1 MRLPSLR
8 WIEVVLAL
16 SLASCDR
23 DSERSILSEP
33 VADTAWRPGRL
44 GVASAALEAIV
55 DARCARAQRC
65 EDIGAGLEYASW
77 NECALS
83 TRAEWSEELN
93 RVDCERGVDEGALNA
108 CLRELS
114 ENGCGEE
121 EAGGACRPLELC
133 DRLPQPPPV
142 PLARDPAVPG

>member
-1 MRLPSLR
+1 MKLPSWR
-8 WIEVVLAL
+8 WIEAFLAL

-23 DSERSILSEP
+23 DPEPSILSEP
-33 VADTAWRPGRL
+33 VADTELHPGRL
-44 GVASAALEAIV
+44 GVPSAALEAV
-55 DARCARAQRC
+55 TDARCARAQRC
-65 EDIGAGLEYASW
+65 REIGPGLAYASR
-77 NECALS
+77 NDCVLS

-93 RVDCERGVDEGALNA
+93 RIDCERGVREDALNA

-114 ENGCGEE
+114 EAGCGDE
-121 EAGGACRPLELC
+121 GMRGACRPLAIC